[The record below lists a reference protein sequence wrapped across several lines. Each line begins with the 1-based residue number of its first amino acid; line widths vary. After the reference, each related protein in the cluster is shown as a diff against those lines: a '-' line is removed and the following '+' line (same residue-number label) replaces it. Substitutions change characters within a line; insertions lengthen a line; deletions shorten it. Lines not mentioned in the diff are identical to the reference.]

1 MNRYYAFLRGINISG
16 KNKISMPDLKK
27 GFEASGFQNV
37 STYLNSG
44 NAVFSSDTEHPGV
57 VIEEMIR
64 KKFGLEVP
72 VYVISEDH
80 LKEVLSHAPAWWG
93 NDDKNIYDN
102 LIMILSDDTPEEISA
117 MIGEPSADLEKIQ
130 VYEDVIFW
138 SFDRKLYQKCRWWK
152 KTASAGIA
160 EKLTIRT
167 AGTLRKMTGQK

>member
-1 MNRYYAFLRGINISG
+1 MVRYFAFLRGINISG

-27 GFEASGFQNV
+27 GFEALGFQDV

-44 NAVFSSDTEHPGV
+44 NAAFSSDIRDAG
-57 VIEEMIR
+57 EMIEKMIR
-64 KKFGLEVP
+64 EKFGLEVP

-93 NDDKNIYDN
+93 SDDKYIYDN
-102 LIMILSDDTPEEISA
+102 LIMILSDDTPEEISSL
-117 MIGEPSADLEKIQ
+117 IGETSPDLEKIQ
-130 VYEDVIFW
+130 IYDDVIFW
-138 SFDRKLYQKCRWWK
+138 SFDRKAYQKCRWWK